1 MKIAIAGD
9 HAGFSLKQHLARF
22 LEGQGHDVIDLGVET
37 DAVPSDY
44 PDIAELVAGA
54 ITDGRAERGI
64 LACGSGVG
72 VSIAANKI
80 PGIYAAVIHDVYS
93 AHQGVEHDRMNV
105 ICVGAR
111 VIGTATAEEIIR
123 AFVSAEPSEEE
134 RHARRFAKMQAIEAR
149 ETGADRSD
157 DSGD

>member
-1 MKIAIAGD
+1 MKIALAGD
-9 HAGFSLKQHLARF
+9 HAGFALKQHLAAF
-22 LEGQGHDVIDLGVET
+22 LRAAGHDVIDLGVET

-44 PDIAELVAGA
+44 PDIAERVAEA
-54 ITDGRAERGI
+54 ILDGRAERGI

-123 AFVSAEPSEEE
+123 AFISAQPSSEE
-134 RHARRFAKMQAIEAR
+134 RHERRFAKLQAIEAR
-149 ETGADRSD
+149 KSDSADSTGE
-157 DSGD
+157 

>member
-1 MKIAIAGD
+1 MKIALAGD
-9 HAGFSLKQHLARF
+9 HAGFALKQHLAAF
-22 LEGQGHDVIDLGVET
+22 LRAAGHDVIDLGVET

-44 PDIAELVAGA
+44 PDIAELVAAA

-123 AFVSAEPSEEE
+123 AFISAQPSDEE
-134 RHARRFAKMQAIEAR
+134 RHARRFAKVQSIEAR
-149 ETGADRSD
+149 KSGSAATDTGE
-157 DSGD
+157 